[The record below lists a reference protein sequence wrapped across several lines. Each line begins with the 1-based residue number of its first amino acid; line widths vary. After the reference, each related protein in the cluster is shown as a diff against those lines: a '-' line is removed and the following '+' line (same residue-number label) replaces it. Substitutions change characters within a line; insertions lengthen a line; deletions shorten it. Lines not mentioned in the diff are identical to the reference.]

1 MLIESETNTLG
12 GGHRRTN
19 RPHSSEPSVIR
30 IGKPGPWTRP
40 GIKRMDSDRLQNLN
54 LPELNNFNEFNA
66 AIPGQSLTDSP
77 GNAAWEHPPQFTD
90 VRKALNYT
98 YGQLLTK
105 PHITKLLTLLKHGV
119 PAEAITKTVL
129 FAGFAGGKWT
139 PDVALLM
146 ARPTLAMVVA
156 LGKAADIKNMKIGLK
171 KRGNEAAIMGARMTL
186 SSTPYRPV
194 PPPSKKSEKLSIME
208 RPENV

>member
-1 MLIESETNTLG
+1 MLMESETNTLEG
-12 GGHRRTN
+12 DRRRTN
-19 RPHSSEPSVIR
+19 KPHSSGPSVIR
-30 IGKPGPWTRP
+30 IDMPEPWTRP
-40 GIKRMDSDRLQNLN
+40 GIKRMNSDRLQNLN
-54 LPELNNFNEFNA
+54 LPDLNNFNEFNA

-77 GNAAWEHPPQFTD
+77 GNAAWEHPPQFTN
-90 VRKALNYT
+90 VRKALNYM

-105 PHITKLLTLLKHGV
+105 PHTAKLLTLLEQGV

-139 PDVALLM
+139 PDLALLM

-171 KRGNEAAIMGARMTL
+171 KRGNEAAIMGAKMTI

-194 PPPSKKSEKLSIME
+194 PPPSKKPEKLSIME
-208 RPENV
+208 RP